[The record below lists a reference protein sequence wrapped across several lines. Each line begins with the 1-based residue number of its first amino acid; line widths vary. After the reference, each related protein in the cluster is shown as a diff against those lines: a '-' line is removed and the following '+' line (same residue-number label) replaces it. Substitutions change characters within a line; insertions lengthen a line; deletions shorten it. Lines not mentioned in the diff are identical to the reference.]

1 MSGFEEY
8 YNSFY
13 KELAEMDAK
22 GNSFSKIEHFLPDL
36 PDDAK
41 VLDIGCGF
49 GSVSHE
55 LVKRGF
61 DVYGMEINEDA
72 KNELM
77 RKGIKVLE
85 HDISKPFGMIGE
97 KFNLVLLLDILEHV
111 FDPLSLMN
119 EASSVLT
126 PNGEMIICVPLY
138 FDLIDRF
145 RILFT
150 GSIISY
156 DNICYGR
163 ELYKRFRSYNYDHIR
178 FFRPNDIFEMCKTL
192 GLTIQKYQY
201 SPFMGIGLVTRVLRK
216 ILINKYTLSYAP
228 GLLAHAMMARVKK

>member
-1 MSGFEEY
+1 MNVFEEY
-8 YNSFY
+8 YNTFY
-13 KELAEMDAK
+13 KKLAEIDAK
-22 GNSFSKIEHFLPDL
+22 GNTFSKIENFLPDL
-36 PDDAK
+36 PNNAK

-61 DVYGMEINEDA
+61 DVYGIEINEEA
-72 KNELM
+72 KAELK

-85 HDISKPFGMIGE
+85 HDISKPFAMIGDSYD
-97 KFNLVLLLDILEHV
+97 LVLLLDILEHV
-111 FDPLSLMN
+111 FDPLFLMK
-119 EASSVLT
+119 EAYSVLNH
-126 PNGEMIICVPLY
+126 NGEMIISVPLY

-163 ELYKRFRSYNYDHIR
+163 ELYNRFRSYNYDHIR
-178 FFRPNDIFEMCKTL
+178 FFRPNDIFEMCNFL
-192 GLTIQKYQY
+192 GMTIQKYQY
-201 SPFMGIGLVTRVLRK
+201 SPFWGIGVITKVLRK
-216 ILINKYTLSYAP
+216 ILVNKYTLHMAP
-228 GLLAHAMMARVKK
+228 GLFAHGMMVRVKK